1 MFSAFLFRVDLRR
14 LILLLATFSAIVT
27 LVNGFYASY
36 AVQRQ
41 QLIDS
46 ALESNRAYAQKL
58 ADSVDDF
65 LRAAQQQL
73 AYSAGVVGQ
82 RFDQGGCCWP
92 KSIVCACK
100 RTPSTPWSWSMP
112 KAGCGPLHPRPCKS
126 RGGAWIRQVLSRP
139 CVRSV
144 RWSAS
149 RMSR

>member
-1 MFSAFLFRVDLRR
+1 MSSASLFRVDLRR

-27 LVNGFYASY
+27 LVNGFYASH

-82 RFDQGGCCWP
+82 RSQ
-92 KSIVCACK
+92 
-100 RTPSTPWSWSMP
+100 
-112 KAGCGPLHPRPCKS
+112 
-126 RGGAWIRQVLSRP
+126 
-139 CVRSV
+139 
-144 RWSAS
+144 
-149 RMSR
+149 